1 MRLQAVILLRQ
12 TVRLKLIECWEQ
24 VTLVVREQALFR
36 SLDLCS
42 PCPRPKLIVD
52 QLSNYS
58 KLRYC
63 RSLRSLPIKFE
74 MKATPFEICLS
85 RQRSSSGL
93 GFKKWIVLVLSES
106 TGLISR
112 LKGSSYDRSIDQYT
126 HPVIWKTLVTPR
138 AAARGKC

>member
-1 MRLQAVILLRQ
+1 VRLQAVILLRQ

-24 VTLVVREQALFR
+24 VILVVREQALFR

-52 QLSNYS
+52 Q
-58 KLRYC
+58 LRYC

-93 GFKKWIVLVLSES
+93 RFKKWIVLVLSES